1 MMDRIEQLANWA
13 SALKAEHQHE
23 QEWSQS
29 WLSQTSPQ
37 QRREKGMSWYP
48 IKVVE
53 DGYGLGA
60 YPYLFVENPR
70 PQKGHAFQSGNPVS
84 LFSQADAS
92 FGERLVGNIG
102 FVDDQRMKIIF
113 QCDELPD
120 WVDNGKLGVDVLFDE
135 KSFKEM
141 FYSLNLF
148 INLEKGRLLELRE
161 SLFGNRKQA
170 IDELYQKPK
179 GLKLNDSQLNAVYG
193 IVSQQDVAVV
203 HGPPGTGKTTT
214 LVAAVG
220 ELTKQ
225 GKKVLLTAPSNAAT
239 DHLLQQCIRAGMKGL
254 RIGNVAKV
262 EEDNQALTIDALLA
276 RDPDFKRIRELKKRA
291 IEFKKMGA
299 KYKRSFGKEEADQR
313 RLLFQEAR
321 NLQKEA
327 RDWEQYLIEK
337 HIDESQVVAATLI
350 GANHS
355 LIKERKWDV
364 VVIDEAGQALAPACF
379 VAIAHADKVILAG
392 DPHQLPP
399 TVKSHHISVK
409 PLHTTLLDV
418 VVKNNPEAVFFLDTQ
433 YRMNERIMHYSN
445 VHFYQERLNAHET
458 VKDQCWHEGQPP
470 VVFLDTAGCGFE
482 EQKGDE
488 GESLQN
494 EEEIKLIVQHLE
506 RWSVHHAHEVAVIS
520 PYRAQVTRMQE
531 ALKDII
537 NVEVNTIDSFQ
548 GQESDVVYIS
558 LVRSN
563 AEGEIGFLK
572 DYRRMNV
579 AMTRARKGL
588 IVIGDSA
595 TLANDSFYGKWMDW
609 VESEGGYASAWE
621 YMA

>member
-1 MMDRIEQLANWA
+1 MEAIEQLASWA

-29 WLSQTSPQ
+29 WLSQTTPQ

-60 YPYLFVENPR
+60 YPFLFIENPR
-70 PQKGHAFQSGNPVS
+70 PQKGHAFQAGNPVS
-84 LFSQADAS
+84 LFSQADTS
-92 FGERLVGNIG
+92 FGERLIGSIG
-102 FVDDQRMKIIF
+102 FVDDQRMKIVF

-141 FYSLNLF
+141 FYALNFF
-148 INLEKGRLLELRE
+148 INLEKGRLWEIRQ
-161 SLFGNRKQA
+161 SLFGERKQA
-170 IDELYQKPK
+170 VEELSEKTTA
-179 GLKLNDSQLNAVYG
+179 LRLNH
-193 IVSQQDVAVV
+193 SQQQAVDGILTKNDVAVV

-214 LVAAVG
+214 LVAAVA
-220 ELTKQ
+220 ELAKQ
-225 GKKVLLTAPSNAAT
+225 GKKILLTAPSNAAT
-239 DHLLQQCIRAGMKGL
+239 DHLLQQCVQAGLKGV

-262 EEDNQALTIDALLA
+262 EEDNQAMTIDALLA

-299 KYKRSFGKEEADQR
+299 KYKRSFGKEEAEQR

-337 HIDESQVVAATLI
+337 HIEESQVVAATLI
-350 GANHS
+350 GSNHS
-355 LIKERKWDV
+355 LIKDRKWDV

-379 VAIAHADKVILAG
+379 VAIAHAEKVILAG

-399 TVKSHHISVK
+399 TVKFNHLSVK

-418 VVKNNPEAVFFLDTQ
+418 VVKNNPQAVFFLDTQ
-433 YRMNERIMHYSN
+433 YRMNETIMHFSN
-445 VHFYQERLNAHET
+445 LKFYQERLKAHES
-458 VKDQCWHEGQPP
+458 VQSQCWHEEQPP

-494 EEEIKLIVQHLE
+494 EEEIRMILQHME
-506 RWSVHHAHEVAVIS
+506 RWSTNQHHEIAVIS

-531 ALKDII
+531 SMKDLSNID
-537 NVEVNTIDSFQ
+537 VNTIDSFQ
-548 GQESDVVYIS
+548 GQEADVVYIS

-579 AMTRARKGL
+579 AMTRAKKGL

-595 TLANDSFYGKWMDW
+595 TLANDSFYTQWMDW
-609 VESEGGYASAWE
+609 VEKSGGYTSAWE
-621 YMA
+621 YMN

>member
-1 MMDRIEQLANWA
+1 MEAIEQLASWA
-13 SALKAEHQHE
+13 SALKAEHQYE

-29 WLSQTSPQ
+29 WLSQTTPQ

-60 YPYLFVENPR
+60 YPFLFIENPR
-70 PQKGHAFQSGNPVS
+70 PQKGHSFQAGNPVS
-84 LFSQADAS
+84 LFSQADTS
-92 FGERLVGNIG
+92 FGERLIGSIG

-113 QCDELPD
+113 QCDELPE

-141 FYSLNLF
+141 FYALNCF
-148 INLEKGRLLELRE
+148 INLEKGRLWEIRQ
-161 SLFGNRKQA
+161 SLFGERKQGCEEGV
-170 IDELYQKPK
+170 ELPI
-179 GLKLNDSQLNAVYG
+179 LNQLNN
-193 IVSQQDVAVV
+193 SQQQAVHGILCQQDIAVV

-214 LVAAVG
+214 LVAAIV
-220 ELTKQ
+220 ELAKQ
-225 GKKVLLTAPSNAAT
+225 DKKILITAPSNAAT
-239 DHLLQQCIRAGMKGL
+239 DHLLQQCVQAGLRGV

-262 EEDNQALTIDALLA
+262 EEDNQAMTIDALLA

-313 RLLFQEAR
+313 RLLFQEAK

-350 GANHS
+350 GSNHS
-355 LIKERKWDV
+355 FIKDKKWDV

-379 VAIAHADKVILAG
+379 VAMAHAEKVILAG

-399 TVKSHHISVK
+399 TVKSSHLSVK

-418 VVKNNPEAVFFLDTQ
+418 IVKNNTNAVFFLDTQ
-433 YRMNERIMHYSN
+433 YRMNETIMHYSN
-445 VHFYQERLNAHET
+445 LKFYQERLKAHES
-458 VKDQCWHEGQPP
+458 VQSQCWHEEQPP

-494 EEEIKLIVQHLE
+494 EEEIRMILQHME
-506 RWSVHHAHEVAVIS
+506 RWSTNQNHEIAVIS

-531 ALKDII
+531 ALKELSNI
-537 NVEVNTIDSFQ
+537 EVNTIDSFQ
-548 GQESDVVYIS
+548 GQEADVVYIS

-563 AEGEIGFLK
+563 ADGEIGFLK

-579 AMTRARKGL
+579 AMTRAKKGL

-595 TLANDSFYGKWMDW
+595 TLANDTFYAQWMDW
-609 VESEGGYASAWE
+609 VEKSGGYVSAWE
-621 YMA
+621 YMS

>member
-1 MMDRIEQLANWA
+1 MEAIEQLASWA

-29 WLSQTSPQ
+29 WLSQTTPQ

-53 DGYGLGA
+53 DGYGIGA
-60 YPYLFVENPR
+60 YPFLFIENPR
-70 PQKGHAFQSGNPVS
+70 PQKGHAFQAGNTVS
-84 LFSQADAS
+84 LFSQADTS
-92 FGERLVGNIG
+92 FGERLIGSIG

-141 FYSLNLF
+141 FYALNFF
-148 INLEKGRLLELRE
+148 INLEKGRLWEIRQ
-161 SLFGNRKQA
+161 SLFGERKQA
-170 IDELYQKPK
+170 VEELYENTTN
-179 GLKLNDSQLNAVYG
+179 LNLNH
-193 IVSQQDVAVV
+193 SQQQAVDGILSMNDVAVV

-214 LVAAVG
+214 LVAAVF
-220 ELTKQ
+220 ELAKQ
-225 GKKVLLTAPSNAAT
+225 GKKILLTAPSNAAT
-239 DHLLQQCIRAGMKGL
+239 DHLLQQCVQVGLKGV

-262 EEDNQALTIDALLA
+262 EEDNQAMTIDALLA

-299 KYKRSFGKEEADQR
+299 KYKRSFGMEEADQR

-350 GANHS
+350 GSNHS
-355 LIKERKWDV
+355 LIKDKKWDV

-379 VAIAHADKVILAG
+379 VAIAHAEKVILAG

-399 TVKSHHISVK
+399 TVKCSHLSVK
-409 PLHTTLLDV
+409 PLHTTLLDI
-418 VVKNNPEAVFFLDTQ
+418 VVKNNPGSVFFLDTQ
-433 YRMNERIMHYSN
+433 YRMNATIMYFSN
-445 VHFYQERLNAHET
+445 LKFYQERLKAHES
-458 VKDQCWHEGQPP
+458 VQSQSWHEEQPP

-494 EEEIKLIVQHLE
+494 EEEIRMILQHME
-506 RWSVHHAHEVAVIS
+506 RWSTNQYHEIAVIS

-531 ALKDII
+531 SMKDLSNID
-537 NVEVNTIDSFQ
+537 VNTIDSFQ
-548 GQESDVVYIS
+548 GQEADVVYIS

-563 AEGEIGFLK
+563 ADGEIGFLK

-579 AMTRARKGL
+579 AMTRAKKGL
-588 IVIGDSA
+588 IVIGDSS
-595 TLANDSFYGKWMDW
+595 TLANDSFYAQWMDW
-609 VESEGGYASAWE
+609 VEKSGGYTSAWE
-621 YMA
+621 YMN

>member
-1 MMDRIEQLANWA
+1 MSALEQLASWA

-23 QEWSQS
+23 QEWSQT

-37 QRREKGMSWYP
+37 QRREKGMSWFP

-60 YPYLFVENPR
+60 YPFLLVENPR
-70 PQKGHAFQSGNPVS
+70 PMKGHAFQAGNPVS
-84 LFSQADAS
+84 LFSQADTS
-92 FGERLVGNIG
+92 FGERLIGSIG
-102 FVDDQRMKIIF
+102 FVDDQRMKITF

-120 WVDNGKLGVDVLFDE
+120 WVENGKLGVDVLFDE

-141 FYSLNLF
+141 FYALNFF
-148 INLEKGRLLELRE
+148 INLEKGRLWEIRQ
-161 SLFGNRKQA
+161 SLFGERKQGR
-170 IDELYQKPK
+170 DE
-179 GLKLNDSQLNAVYG
+179 KLEFPVLNQLNHSQQQAVHG
-193 IVSQQDVAVV
+193 ILSQQDVAVV

-214 LVAAVG
+214 LVAAIV
-220 ELTKQ
+220 ELAKQ
-225 GKKVLLTAPSNAAT
+225 DKKILITASSNAAT
-239 DHLLQQCIRAGMKGL
+239 DHLLQQCVQAGLKGV
-254 RIGNVAKV
+254 RVGNVAKV
-262 EEDNQALTIDALLA
+262 EEDNQAMTIDALLA

-291 IEFKKMGA
+291 IEFKKMGG

-313 RLLFQEAR
+313 RLLFQEAK

-337 HIDESQVVAATLI
+337 HIEESQVVAATLI
-350 GANHS
+350 GANHG
-355 LIKERKWDV
+355 LIKDRKWDV
-364 VVIDEAGQALAPACF
+364 VVIDEAGQALAPACL
-379 VAIAHADKVILAG
+379 VAIAHADKVVLAG

-399 TVKSHHISVK
+399 TVKSNQLSVK

-418 VVKNNPEAVFFLDTQ
+418 VVKANPESVYFLDTQ
-433 YRMNERIMHYSN
+433 YRMNHAIMHFSN
-445 VHFYQERLNAHET
+445 LKFYQERLRAHDS
-458 VKDQCWHEGQPP
+458 VHDHCWHEGQHP

-482 EQKGDE
+482 EQKGEE

-494 EEEIKLIVQHLE
+494 EEEIRMILQHME
-506 RWSVHHAHEVAVIS
+506 RWSTNQNHGIAVIS

-531 ALKDII
+531 TLKDLP
-537 NVEVNTIDSFQ
+537 NLEVNTIDSFQ
-548 GQESDVVYIS
+548 GQEADVVYIS

-563 AEGEIGFLK
+563 AAGEIGFLK

-595 TLANDSFYGKWMDW
+595 TLANDPFYAQWMDW
-609 VESEGGYASAWE
+609 VEKSGGYVSAWE
-621 YMA
+621 YMN